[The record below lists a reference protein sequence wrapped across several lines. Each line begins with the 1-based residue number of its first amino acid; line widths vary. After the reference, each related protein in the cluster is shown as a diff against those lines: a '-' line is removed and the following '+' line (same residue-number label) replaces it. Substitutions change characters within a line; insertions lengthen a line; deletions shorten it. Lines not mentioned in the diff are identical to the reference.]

1 MATDG
6 RKWGTGGVSYKNDYT
21 GTATT
26 VGSSIGTQLIPFY
39 YQRKA
44 LIELKKEQFFGQLAD
59 TTAMPAHYGKTIKR
73 YHYIPLL
80 DDRNINDQGID
91 ATNTGGWDHTII
103 VTDPDGKKMYFTG
116 SAVGTGAA
124 NISTDK
130 ANAKTDA
137 ERKVLDYFRNLGVT
151 YDDGDPGN
159 PDVPYSV
166 YATLVSDFSTWDF
179 NDTKAPV
186 PRSGNLW
193 GSSKD
198 IGVIKG
204 KIPVISEYGGRVN
217 RVGFTRLTIE
227 ANIANFGF
235 FEEYTKDS
243 VQFDNDPEL
252 MQHISRETLK
262 GANEIVETMLQID
275 LLNGANVIF
284 YGGAATSTA
293 ELQGDGG
300 ATNVVSEVTYKM
312 LEQMDIALDENRCP
326 KDTTIITGSR
336 MTDTRT
342 IPAARYM
349 YVGPELRMTFLEMK
363 DLHGRPAYIPVHQ
376 YANAGTLAHGEIGSC
391 GPFRIIEN
399 RNMLHWP
406 GAGAT
411 VDATAGNGGYK
422 TADSNGSEKYNV
434 YPCLVVGSGSFTT
447 IGFQTSGK
455 NTKFEIIH
463 KKPSTETADIH
474 EPFGKVGFYSIQ
486 WWYGTMIL
494 RPEWIALA
502 KVVAP
507 R

>member
-1 MATDG
+1 MSETG
-6 RKWGTGGVSYKNDYT
+6 RKWGTGGVTYSNDYA
-21 GTATT
+21 GTST
-26 VGSSIGTQLIPFY
+26 VGSSIGPQLIPFY

-59 TTAMPAHYGKTIKR
+59 VTAMPKHYGKTIKR

-91 ATNTGGWDHTII
+91 ATKSGGYDHTISI
-103 VTDPDGKKMYFTG
+103 TDPDGVTRYFVG
-116 SAVGTGAA
+116 SDTAGANDGA
-124 NISTDK
+124 RK
-130 ANAKTDA
+130 AAALADAKVKAHDG
-137 ERKVLDYFRNLGVT
+137 LRNLGVV
-151 YDDGDPGN
+151 DPSTGE
-159 PDVPYSV
+159 PYAN
-166 YATLVSDFSTWDF
+166 YAAVKTALHGAGGANWNFDETGG
-179 NDTKAPV
+179 PV
-186 PRSGNLW
+186 ARSGNLW

-198 IGVIKG
+198 VGVITG

-235 FEEYTKDS
+235 YEEYTRDS
-243 VQFDNDPEL
+243 VQFDNDPQL

-262 GANEIVETMLQID
+262 GANEIVEAMLQID
-275 LLNGANVIF
+275 LLNGANVVF
-284 YGGAATSTA
+284 YGGDATSTA
-293 ELQGDGG
+293 ELHGNAG
-300 ATNVVSEVTYKM
+300 AQDVPSVVNYKM
-312 LEQMDIALDENRCP
+312 LVRLDTMLDDNRCP

-336 MTDTRT
+336 MIDTRT

-349 YVGPELRMTFLEMK
+349 YVGPELRLTLLEMK
-363 DLHGRPAYIPVHQ
+363 DLHDRPAFIPIHQ
-376 YANAGTLAHGEIGSC
+376 YAEAGKIAHGETGTC

-399 RNMLHWP
+399 PNMHHWA
-406 GAGAT
+406 GAGAEVSADGNKGFRTST
-411 VDATAGNGGYK
+411 VGG
-422 TADSNGSEKYNV
+422 DEHYNV

-455 NTKFEIIH
+455 TTKFEIIH
-463 KKPSTETADIH
+463 KKPSKATASID
-474 EPFGKVGFYSIQ
+474 EPYGKVGFYSIQ